1 MIFVTVGT
9 QLPFDRLIR
18 AIDEIVPDLANEEVI
33 AQTNGGNYM
42 PHHIKVCSYV
52 CTEDFDKLMD
62 RARLI
67 ISHAGTGTIIS
78 ALKKKKPIIIMP
90 RLAFLGEH
98 RNEHQLATA
107 MKMNELNYV
116 HVAYDKKQLR
126 DLLLNGNIQNLQ
138 CIGDHASE
146 ELIRSITD
154 FIKAD
159 K

>member
-33 AQTNGGNYM
+33 AQTNNGNYK
-42 PHHIKVCSYV
+42 PLHIKVCDYI
-52 CTEDFDKLMD
+52 CTGDFDKLMD

-78 ALKKKKPIIIMP
+78 ALMKKKPIIIMP

-126 DLLLNGNIQNLQ
+126 DLLLNGDIQNLQ
-138 CIGDHASE
+138 CIGDYASE
-146 ELIRSITD
+146 ELIRSVFD
-154 FIKAD
+154 FIHARK
-159 K
+159 